1 MLTML
6 TFLCEQCQHK
16 YEICYNYT
24 MKQAY
29 HHGNLRE
36 SLIETALEMVEDEGV
51 ESITLRELTTR
62 LGTSRSA
69 LYRHFDSKEAL
80 IQELISAAFEQFDNV
95 ITPTLLQKE
104 FDVVTRLSNMGH
116 AYIGFALS
124 KPAIFRMIF
133 GHEFQETREENCDMN
148 DESQKTGFHSL
159 VALLVEGQESGIF
172 KKDDPILQA
181 TVVWSM
187 IHGLAIL
194 LIDGHVHVKDNLEA
208 IFKAGTQILYEG
220 LKDG

>member
-1 MLTML
+1 
-6 TFLCEQCQHK
+6 
-16 YEICYNYT
+16 

-36 SLIETALEMVEDEGV
+36 SLVETALEMVENEGV
-51 ESITLRELTTR
+51 ESITLRELTKR

-80 IQELISAAFEQFDNV
+80 IQEVIRAGFEQFDDV

-104 FDVVTRLSNMGH
+104 FDVVTRLSNMGQ
-116 AYIGFALS
+116 AYIDFALN

-133 GHEFQETREENCDMN
+133 GNEFQETREENCDIN
-148 DESQKTGFHSL
+148 DKSQGTGFHSL
-159 VALLVEGQESGIF
+159 VALIAEGQERNIF
-172 KKDDPILQA
+172 KKDDPVLQA

-194 LIDGHVHVKDNLEA
+194 LIDGHIHVKDNLDA